1 MPHAKS
7 NNNSSNSQKFHRY
20 IICSVSYECYE
31 WEKPC
36 ERYIRAVST
45 LFLQSYSLFVCT
57 VCCSLSYIRGLV
69 HSPFGSF
76 SCSVSLSRHVRATT
90 NALFFSLSFGSTI
103 ITHIRIQYTNTQ
115 QQSNNKTH
123 REINSMVIVW
133 FVSNALDASEHLSG
147 DMVYVDSQYALYTRF
162 VMRIAHIAL

>member
-1 MPHAKS
+1 MQCVVWMLRMRKAMRTIHTSCEHVIFAKLLS
-7 NNNSSNSQKFHRY
+7 FCVYGLLFALLHSRSRSFAFW
-20 IICSVSYECYE
+20 IILLLC
-31 WEKPC
+31 
-36 ERYIRAVST
+36 
-45 LFLQSYSLFVCT
+45 L
-57 VCCSLSYIRGLV
+57 
-69 HSPFGSF
+69 
-76 SCSVSLSRHVRATT
+76 SLSRHVRATT